1 MLNIIKNKTVIKNK
15 QTGMTFIGLVLV
27 VAAVIFLATIG
38 MKVVPAYIEFF
49 GVKKVLQHIGDE
61 STFQTMS
68 KKQIM
73 TAFDKAASAGYITVI
88 KGSDLIIEKGATGNV
103 VRAEYQVTLPIVAN
117 ASVLLDFSA
126 TSAK

>member
-1 MLNIIKNKTVIKNK
+1 MQKTIKNQRIGKDK

-49 GVKKVLQHIGDE
+49 GVKKALQHIGGDSAFE
-61 STFQTMS
+61 TMS
-68 KKQIM
+68 KKQIV